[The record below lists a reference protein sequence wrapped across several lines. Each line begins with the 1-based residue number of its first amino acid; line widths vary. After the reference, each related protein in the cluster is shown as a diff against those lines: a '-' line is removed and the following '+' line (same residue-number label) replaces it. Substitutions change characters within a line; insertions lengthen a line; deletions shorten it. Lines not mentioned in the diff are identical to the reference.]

1 MEAIDMEQIVLAC
14 AFVCL
19 VMLIALISLIFYY
32 HIKSKR
38 NDCKIKKLLMDA
50 YNVINPGEI
59 YTLKCGGYDE
69 DVLVVDKIIEEGIP
83 FISYR
88 PENSCVVKIMSAKQF
103 IYSIKQFEYKV

>member
-1 MEAIDMEQIVLAC
+1 MEAISMEQIVLVC
-14 AFVCL
+14 AFIGSL
-19 VMLIALISLIFYY
+19 LIWAGLILYY

-38 NDCKIKKLLMDA
+38 NDRKIKELLMDI
-50 YNVINPGEI
+50 YNRINPGEI

-103 IYSIKQFEYKV
+103 IYSVKQFEYDV

>member
-1 MEAIDMEQIVLAC
+1 MEQIVLVC
-14 AFVCL
+14 AFIGSL
-19 VMLIALISLIFYY
+19 LIWTGLILYY

-38 NDCKIKKLLMDA
+38 NDRKIRELLMDI
-50 YNVINPGEI
+50 YNRINPGEI

-103 IYSIKQFEYKV
+103 IYSVKQFEYEV